1 MKPKFIMMLIIGTL
15 ILSGCTKLVSLPES
29 TDEQGEIEALKA
41 SFKKEM
47 QDLKINQVITIGK
60 LSKKVAALNENLEET
75 LDEHAAM
82 KNKSEIL
89 ELAVFGKIKKD
100 DDLYNDIKQ
109 DGSVY
114 KVYTEGTDYLEDG
127 IVCVIEVLDQNG
139 KTIWRNIWEGI
150 DVSEVASHS
159 PITIVGKTIYIV
171 VDGELIAMEKESGR
185 ILWRCD
191 QVGYSF
197 QSPLVGNDGTIY
209 TIGQYAPYF
218 TAVSHDGKLKWQL
231 ISDDMYG
238 IEQLGVC
245 NDYLVVNQKGDILLF
260 DKDGNK
266 LK

>member
-1 MKPKFIMMLIIGTL
+1 MKTKFITMLIIGT
-15 ILSGCTKLVSLPES
+15 IVLSGCTKLNPISES
-29 TDEQGEIEALKA
+29 TDEQAEIEAFKA
-41 SFKKEM
+41 SYKKEM
-47 QDLKINQVITIGK
+47 QDLKIDQVIAIGK
-60 LSKKVAALNENLEET
+60 LSKKVAALNGNLEEA
-75 LDEHAAM
+75 LDEHAAL

-89 ELAVFGKIKKD
+89 ELAVFGKIKND
-100 DDLYNDIKQ
+100 NDLYQDIKQ

-139 KTIWRNIWEGI
+139 KTIWRYMWEGI

-159 PITIVGKTIYIV
+159 PITIVGKRIYIV

-209 TIGQYAPYF
+209 TIGQYEPYL
-218 TAVSHDGKLKWQL
+218 TAVSHEGKLKWQL
-231 ISDDMYG
+231 ISDEMYG

-245 NDYLVVNQKGDILLF
+245 NDYLVVNLKGEILLF